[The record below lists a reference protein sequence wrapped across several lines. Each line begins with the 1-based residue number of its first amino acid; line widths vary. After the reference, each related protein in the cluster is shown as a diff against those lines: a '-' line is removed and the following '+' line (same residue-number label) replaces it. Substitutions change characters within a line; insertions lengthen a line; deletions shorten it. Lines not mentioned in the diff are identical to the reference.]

1 MKDTAPAL
9 VLETR
14 DGAVLRL
21 VLNRAPA
28 HPLSMAMIG
37 ALQDALDR
45 AAEDRG
51 VRVIVI
57 SAPGHVFCAGHDLK
71 EISAHRDD
79 ADKGRAYLHELFAA
93 CERMMRTIVLHPKP
107 TIAMVDGIAT
117 AAGCQI
123 VASCD
128 LAFASSRATF
138 CLPGVNT
145 GGFCT
150 TPLVAVSRA
159 MHRKHAMQMALSGEA
174 ISAETAR
181 GFGLVNEVL
190 APEELG
196 ERVAGFAAK
205 LASRSP
211 IAIAEGKRAF
221 YRQLDLPLAEAYAH
235 ASAVMVEHFMTRDSE
250 EGKRALFEK
259 RPPVFRGE

>member
-1 MKDTAPAL
+1 MKDTSPGL

-21 VLNRAPA
+21 ALNRPPA

-37 ALQDALDR
+37 ALQEALDR
-45 AAEDRG
+45 AAGDRS
-51 VRVIVI
+51 VRVVVI
-57 SAPGHVFCAGHDLK
+57 SGPGHVFCAGHDLK
-71 EISAHRDD
+71 EISAHRAD
-79 ADKGRAYLHELFAA
+79 ADKGRAYLRDLFAA
-93 CERMMRTIVLHPKP
+93 CERMMQSIVMHPKP

-128 LAFASSRATF
+128 LAFASARATF

-174 ISAETAR
+174 IDAQTALS
-181 GFGLVNEVL
+181 FGLVNEVM
-190 APEELG
+190 APEKLEG
-196 ERVAGFAAK
+196 RVADFAAR

-211 IAIAEGKRAF
+211 IAIADGKRAF
-221 YRQLDLPLAEAYAH
+221 YQQLDMPLDEAYAH
-235 ASAVMVEHFMTRDSE
+235 AGAVMVEHFMTRDSE

-259 RPPVFRGE
+259 REPVFRGE